1 MKIVIK
7 SAQFDIRKG
16 IAKSGKPYELRIQ
29 TALLHREDEVQK
41 FNVILGRD
49 QNPYAPGSYVLGA
62 DSFRINDF
70 GDLIIGRLN
79 LSPVGAGV
87 SKVA

>member
-7 SAQFDIRKG
+7 SAQFDIRRG
-16 IAKSGKPYELRIQ
+16 ISKAGKPYELRVQ
-29 TALLHREDEVQK
+29 TALLHRDDEVQK

-49 QNPYAPGSYVLGA
+49 QTPYAPGNYVLGD
-62 DSFRINDF
+62 DSFRVNDF
-70 GDLIIGRLN
+70 GDLVIGRLN